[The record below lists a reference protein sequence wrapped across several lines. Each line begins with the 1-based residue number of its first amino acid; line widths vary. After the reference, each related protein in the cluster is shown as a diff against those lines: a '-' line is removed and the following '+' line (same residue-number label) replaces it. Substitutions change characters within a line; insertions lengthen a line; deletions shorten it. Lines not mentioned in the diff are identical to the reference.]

1 MLLAPATALS
11 RSAHTAPLMAM
22 ARDSRS
28 SCAPRASSPAP
39 LTAIWP
45 CWTDRLAILPSASK
59 FGVPVVNVT
68 RGAWMNEHPEQVIPA
83 GLAMMRFARLP
94 AISVG
99 PASVDGLPLVTWFR
113 MTRALLLPRNGLP

>member
-1 MLLAPATALS
+1 
-11 RSAHTAPLMAM
+11 
-22 ARDSRS
+22 
-28 SCAPRASSPAP
+28 
-39 LTAIWP
+39 
-45 CWTDRLAILPSASK
+45 
-59 FGVPVVNVT
+59 
-68 RGAWMNEHPEQVIPA
+68 MNEQPEQVMPA